1 MTDSGKDFFPE
12 ERAKK
17 EQTEGAYKMSRV
29 FLTVLDAV
37 GAGEAPD
44 AAEYGDAG
52 TNTLGHVI
60 GACHPSLP
68 NMAGMGLGNIKSTGY
83 RWDGPVA
90 GAWGRA
96 REVSM
101 GKDTT
106 SGHWEIAGVRVT
118 QAFPVF
124 PDGFPRDFME
134 AYEKAIGHRC
144 IGNKP
149 ASGTAILEELGPQH
163 LRDHTPIV
171 YTSGDSIFQ
180 IACHEELFPPE
191 KLYEFCR
198 TAREMLQ
205 GELGV
210 GRVIARPFVG
220 KPGAFKRTG
229 NRRDFSMPPCGRTL
243 LQAAKDAGLESIGV
257 GKIEDIFAHEGLT
270 QSDHAAGNPACMDA
284 LIRFMKQ
291 DFSGLCFTNLV
302 DTDSVYGHRNDPA
315 GFAGALEDFDRRLK
329 EMKELLRPGDLM
341 IVTADHGCDP
351 CDISTDHTREYI
363 PILAYTPGM
372 DRSVDLGT
380 RSTFADIAAT
390 CAEWLGLEERFGA
403 ESFAGALR

>member
-1 MTDSGKDFFPE
+1 
-12 ERAKK
+12 
-17 EQTEGAYKMSRV
+17 MSRV

-37 GAGEAPD
+37 GAGEATD

-60 GACHPSLP
+60 AACHPDLP
-68 NMAGMGLGNIKSTGY
+68 NMAGMGLGNIETTGY

-96 REVSM
+96 REVSK

-118 QAFPVF
+118 RAFPTF
-124 PDGFPRDFME
+124 PDGFPKEFMD
-134 AYEKAIGHRC
+134 AYEKAI
-144 IGNKP
+144 I
-149 ASGTAILEELGPQH
+149 EELGEEH
-163 LRDHTPIV
+163 LRNHTPIV
-171 YTSGDSIFQ
+171 YTSGDSVFQ

-205 GELGV
+205 GDLGV
-210 GRVIARPFVG
+210 GRVIARPFIG
-220 KPGAFKRTG
+220 KPGSFQRTG

-243 LQAAKDAGLESIGV
+243 PQAVLEAGMESIGV

-270 QSDHAAGNPACMDA
+270 KIDHAAGNPACMDA
-284 LIRFMKQ
+284 LIRFMKT
-291 DFSGLCFTNLV
+291 DFDGLCFTNLV
-302 DTDSVYGHRNDPA
+302 DTDSVYGHRNDPK
-315 GFAGALEDFDRRLK
+315 GFAGALEEFDRRLA
-329 EMKELLRPGDLM
+329 EMTELLRPGDLM
-341 IVTADHGCDP
+341 IITADHGCDP
-351 CDISTDHTREYI
+351 CDISTDHTRENI

-372 DRSVDLGT
+372 TKSVDLGI

-390 CAEWLGLEERFGA
+390 CADWLGLPDRFDA
-403 ESFAGALR
+403 ESFADALR

>member
-1 MTDSGKDFFPE
+1 
-12 ERAKK
+12 
-17 EQTEGAYKMSRV
+17 MSRV

-44 AAEYGDAG
+44 AADYGDVG

-60 GACHPSLP
+60 AACHPNLP
-68 NMAGMGLGNIKSTGY
+68 NMARLGLGRIPGTGY
-83 RWDGPVA
+83 KWDGPVN
-90 GAWGRA
+90 GAYGRGQ
-96 REVSM
+96 EQSK

-106 SGHWEIAGVRVT
+106 SGHWEIAGVRVKT
-118 QAFPVF
+118 PFPTF
-124 PDGFPRDFME
+124 PDGFPASFIKAFE
-134 AYEKAIGHRC
+134 EAIGHRC

-149 ASGTAILEELGPQH
+149 ASGTAILEELGAEH
-163 LRDHTPIV
+163 LKNHTPIV
-171 YTSGDSIFQ
+171 YTSADSVFQ

-210 GRVIARPFVG
+210 GRVIARPFIG
-220 KPGAFKRTG
+220 EPGHFIRTG

-243 LQAAKDAGLESIGV
+243 LQAVKEAGMASLGV

-284 LIRFMKQ
+284 LIRFMKT
-291 DFSGLCFTNLV
+291 DFDGLCFTNLV

-315 GFAGALEDFDRRLK
+315 GFAGALEAFDARLP
-329 EMKELLRPGDLM
+329 EMTELLHPGDLM
-341 IVTADHGCDP
+341 IITADHGCDP
-351 CDISTDHTREYI
+351 CFVQSTDHSREYI
-363 PILAYTPGM
+363 PILAWTPGM
-372 DRSVDLGT
+372 TEEADLGT
-380 RSTFADIAAT
+380 RRSFADIGAT
-390 CAEWLGLEERFGA
+390 CAEWLGLADRFDA
-403 ESFAGALR
+403 ESFADRLEAK